1 MGGGGE
7 KAKVLVHCH
16 AGQSRSVAVVAAH
29 LMRSEGLDLEQ
40 ALRDIRR
47 VSPNADPNEG
57 FREQLE
63 LYLRM
68 GCRIDVN
75 NPLYRHH
82 LLKQQGKNAVR
93 GIGQPKTEA
102 GAEAE
107 AEAIASDSGTAGE
120 GEGEAE
126 ASRPSEE
133 YSIACRKCRSIL
145 AVSSQVIP
153 HDPPHGPKAR
163 VPRKWQASGGAQP
176 QGQCSS
182 LYVEPLKWM
191 EEVEGGAN
199 EGKLSCYKCKA
210 RVGHFSWSGMQCSCT
225 QWVTP
230 AFQLQKAKVD
240 LVTT

>member
-1 MGGGGE
+1 M
-7 KAKVLVHCH
+7 
-16 AGQSRSVAVVAAH
+16 
-29 LMRSEGLDLEQ
+29 
-40 ALRDIRR
+40 
-47 VSPNADPNEG
+47 
-57 FREQLE
+57 
-63 LYLRM
+63 
-68 GCRIDVN
+68 
-75 NPLYRHH
+75 
-82 LLKQQGKNAVR
+82 
-93 GIGQPKTEA
+93 
-102 GAEAE
+102 
-107 AEAIASDSGTAGE
+107 
-120 GEGEAE
+120 
-126 ASRPSEE
+126 
-133 YSIACRKCRSIL
+133 CRKCRSIL

-176 QGQCSS
+176 QCSS

-240 LVTT
+240 LVMT

>member
-1 MGGGGE
+1 
-7 KAKVLVHCH
+7 
-16 AGQSRSVAVVAAH
+16 
-29 LMRSEGLDLEQ
+29 MRSEGLDLEQ

-82 LLKQQGKNAVR
+82 LLKQQGKKAVR

-107 AEAIASDSGTAGE
+107 AEIASDLG
-120 GEGEAE
+120 
-126 ASRPSEE
+126 PSERE
-133 YSIACRKCRSIL
+133 RRRRQNPPRSTHHVRNVRASGRVL
-145 AVSSQVIP
+145 P
-153 HDPPHGPKAR
+153 GHPCDPPHGPRQGPER
-163 VPRKWQASGGAQP
+163 VAGLRRAQP
-176 QGQCSS
+176 RVSAALCTWSPSS
-182 LYVEPLKWM
+182 GWRRWR
-191 EEVEGGAN
+191 EGRAAQ
-199 EGKLSCYKCKA
+199 LLQCKA

-230 AFQLQKAKVD
+230 AFSSKRQSRLGDDVREK
-240 LVTT
+240 